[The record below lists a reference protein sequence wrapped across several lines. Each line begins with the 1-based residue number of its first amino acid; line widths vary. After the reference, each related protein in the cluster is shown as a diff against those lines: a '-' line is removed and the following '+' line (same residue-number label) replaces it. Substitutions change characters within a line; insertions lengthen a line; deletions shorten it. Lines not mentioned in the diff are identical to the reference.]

1 MPARE
6 KRLRAGIDAVRDDYD
21 LIFIDCPP
29 SLGLITVNALTAA
42 DLVLVPIQCEFLAL
56 EGGTADHHHRSGSAS
71 PQPVARYHRRADD
84 DVRWTHPPVAARG
97 ERGAALFP

>member
-1 MPARE
+1 M
-6 KRLRAGIDAVRDDYD
+6 RDDYD

-56 EGGTADHHHRSGSAS
+56 GAGQRSPPSISFGVTSTGRSISSAC
-71 PQPVARYHRRADD
+71 
-84 DVRWTHPPVAARG
+84 
-97 ERGAALFP
+97 